1 MEVTLSSQLLSLG
14 ISALVGLALAVVY
27 DVFRVTRILF
37 RTGKIDMYVQDIL
50 YGIAAAFIT
59 FLLALAVNSGEI
71 RFYIIGGELIGMA
84 VYFLTLGRITVRIA
98 KWIHRICVKIALWF
112 KRHIS
117 EPIKGFYEKK
127 KTAIAQ
133 KNAENKKRKKNSE
146 RNIENPLKPAPDIV
160 YNRIKSFFIGSGK
173 ELKGGIPEDDTKL

>member
-37 RTGKIDMYVQDIL
+37 RTGKIAMYVQDIL

-84 VYFLTLGRITVRIA
+84 VYFRKNYCAYWKMDSSYLREN
-98 KWIHRICVKIALWF
+98 CVMVQTSYQ
-112 KRHIS
+112 R
-117 EPIKGFYEKK
+117 
-127 KTAIAQ
+127 T
-133 KNAENKKRKKNSE
+133 
-146 RNIENPLKPAPDIV
+146 D
-160 YNRIKSFFIGSGK
+160 
-173 ELKGGIPEDDTKL
+173 

>member
-1 MEVTLSSQLLSLG
+1 
-14 ISALVGLALAVVY
+14 
-27 DVFRVTRILF
+27 
-37 RTGKIDMYVQDIL
+37 
-50 YGIAAAFIT
+50 
-59 FLLALAVNSGEI
+59 
-71 RFYIIGGELIGMA
+71 MA

>member
-37 RTGKIDMYVQDIL
+37 RTGKIAMYVQDIL

-133 KNAENKKRKKNSE
+133 KRKKNSE

>member
-37 RTGKIDMYVQDIL
+37 RTGKIAMYVQDIL

-84 VYFLTLGRITVRIA
+84 VYFSYFRKNYCAYCKMDSSYLREN
-98 KWIHRICVKIALWF
+98 CVMVQTSYQ
-112 KRHIS
+112 R
-117 EPIKGFYEKK
+117 
-127 KTAIAQ
+127 T
-133 KNAENKKRKKNSE
+133 
-146 RNIENPLKPAPDIV
+146 D
-160 YNRIKSFFIGSGK
+160 
-173 ELKGGIPEDDTKL
+173 

>member
-37 RTGKIDMYVQDIL
+37 RTGKIAMYVQDIL
-50 YGIAAAFIT
+50 YGIAAAFVT

-98 KWIHRICVKIALWF
+98 KWIMVQT
-112 KRHIS
+112 
-117 EPIKGFYEKK
+117 PY
-127 KTAIAQ
+127 Q
-133 KNAENKKRKKNSE
+133 
-146 RNIENPLKPAPDIV
+146 
-160 YNRIKSFFIGSGK
+160 
-173 ELKGGIPEDDTKL
+173 

>member
-1 MEVTLSSQLLSLG
+1 M
-14 ISALVGLALAVVY
+14 
-27 DVFRVTRILF
+27 
-37 RTGKIDMYVQDIL
+37 
-50 YGIAAAFIT
+50 
-59 FLLALAVNSGEI
+59 
-71 RFYIIGGELIGMA
+71 
-84 VYFLTLGRITVRIA
+84 
-98 KWIHRICVKIALWF
+98 KIALWF

-173 ELKGGIPEDDTKL
+173 ELKGGIPEDDTKIMRQK

>member
-14 ISALVGLALAVVY
+14 ISVLVGLALAVVY
-27 DVFRVTRILF
+27 DIFRVTRILF
-37 RTGKIDMYVQDIL
+37 RTGKIVMYVQDIL
-50 YGIAAAFIT
+50 YGIAAAFVT

-84 VYFLTLGRITVRIA
+84 VYFLTVGRITLCIA
-98 KWIHRICVKIALWF
+98 KWIHRICAKIVLWF
-112 KRHIS
+112 KRHIGL
-117 EPIKGFYEKK
+117 PIKAFYEKK
-127 KTAIAQ
+127 KTVIAQ
-133 KNAENKKRKKNSE
+133 KHAENKKRKQNSE

-160 YNRIKSFFIGSGK
+160 YNRIKSFFISSGK

>member
-1 MEVTLSSQLLSLG
+1 
-14 ISALVGLALAVVY
+14 
-27 DVFRVTRILF
+27 
-37 RTGKIDMYVQDIL
+37 MYVQDIL
-50 YGIAAAFIT
+50 YGIAAAFVT

-117 EPIKGFYEKK
+117 DELKGFYEKEK
-127 KTAIAQ
+127 ECHCAKECR
-133 KNAENKKRKKNSE
+133 KSKKKRKIQNE
-146 RNIENPLKPAPDIV
+146 ILK
-160 YNRIKSFFIGSGK
+160 
-173 ELKGGIPEDDTKL
+173 IP

>member
-37 RTGKIDMYVQDIL
+37 RTGKIAMYVQDIL

-71 RFYIIGGELIGMA
+71 RFYIIGGELIGKMDSS
-84 VYFLTLGRITVRIA
+84 YLREN
-98 KWIHRICVKIALWF
+98 CVMVQTSYQ
-112 KRHIS
+112 R
-117 EPIKGFYEKK
+117 
-127 KTAIAQ
+127 T
-133 KNAENKKRKKNSE
+133 
-146 RNIENPLKPAPDIV
+146 D
-160 YNRIKSFFIGSGK
+160 
-173 ELKGGIPEDDTKL
+173 

>member
-37 RTGKIDMYVQDIL
+37 RTGKIAMYVQDIL

-127 KTAIAQ
+127 KLPLRKRMPKI
-133 KNAENKKRKKNSE
+133 KKERKIQNE
-146 RNIENPLKPAPDIV
+146 ILK
-160 YNRIKSFFIGSGK
+160 
-173 ELKGGIPEDDTKL
+173 IP

>member
-37 RTGKIDMYVQDIL
+37 RTGKIAMYVQDIL

-98 KWIHRICVKIALWF
+98 KWIHRICV